1 VALDEPAWWYPE
13 GARRPLAGRILAPLG
28 MLYGAIVKRRLQKP
42 PSLVSPLP
50 VICVGN
56 FTLGGSGKTPLVRE
70 IVRRVRAAGRSPVVL
85 TRGYGGRIVGPHA
98 VRPGVDRGADVGDE
112 PLLLASDAPVV
123 VARDRAAGAAFTSAQ
138 HGAEAV
144 IVMDDGMQ
152 NPTLAKTLTLAV
164 VDARRR
170 LGNGEVFPAGPL
182 RAPYEFQKR
191 LADAV
196 IVVGHGTSEADERWL
211 DAFRRDIAKPVLLA
225 RVAPVGETSW
235 VAGRAVVAFAGIAN
249 PARFFA
255 LLQSLGADVV
265 STHAWGDHRLPAEAA
280 ARALLAEASALGAQL
295 ATTEKDLARLAGAS
309 GALGELRSAAR
320 ALPIKMTLDAPDSVI
335 LDDLIG
341 RALSNPLAR
350 MP

>member
-1 VALDEPAWWYPE
+1 VALDEPAWWYPD
-13 GARRPLAGRILAPLG
+13 GAGRPLAGRILAPLG
-28 MLYGAIVKRRLQKP
+28 MLYGAIVTRKLRRA

-56 FTLGGSGKTPLVRE
+56 FTVGGSGKTPLVRE
-70 IVRRVRAAGRSPVVL
+70 IVRRVREAGRSPVVL
-85 TRGYGGRIVGPHA
+85 TRGYGGRTVGPHA
-98 VRPGVDRGADVGDE
+98 VRPEIDRGADVGDE
-112 PLLLASDAPVV
+112 PLLLATDAPVV
-123 VARDRAAGAAFTSAQ
+123 VARDRAAGAAFINAQ
-138 HGAEAV
+138 HGDQAV

-182 RAPYEFQKR
+182 RAPLESQKG

-196 IVVGHGTSEADERWL
+196 VVVGHGASETDDGWV
-211 DAFRRDIAKPVLLA
+211 DAFRRDIAKPMLFA
-225 RVAPVGETSW
+225 RVCPVGETSW
-235 VAGRAVVAFAGIAN
+235 LAGRTVVAFAGIAN
-249 PARFFA
+249 PGRFFA

-265 STHAWGDHRLPAEAA
+265 STHALGDHRLPAEAA
-280 ARALLAEASALGAQL
+280 ARALLAQASALGAQL

-309 GALGELRSAAR
+309 GALAELRASAR
-320 ALPIKMTLDAPDSVI
+320 ALPITMAFDASDSVV
-335 LDDLIG
+335 LGDLIG